1 MTHQEILQGF
11 IQQWHCFLRS
21 TSMNWKSLKN
31 GVSVFMQEFTENRIP
46 KMSASLA
53 YYTVFSLPAL
63 LLIILWINRLIYD
76 ERLVEG
82 TLFGGLAG
90 LIGTD
95 NAKFIESAIQKVKLN
110 ESNYIAKTLGII
122 TLLLGATGI
131 FGEMQDS
138 INRVWH
144 LKIVKKKGRGWIRL
158 VLNKLLSF
166 SMIGVLGFLLL
177 VSLVINSMME
187 VFINKLKAVFSDSAV
202 WLVYILNQVATFIVV
217 AGLFAVIYKVLPD
230 ARIRWKDVRVGAL
243 VSALLFVVGK
253 FVISYIV
260 ANNKVPAYY
269 GAAASVLVILI
280 WIYYSA
286 IILFTGAVFTRLYVL
301 KQKRAIIP
309 SQYAVAIENYE
320 VEKEADTD
328 KKLTSD

>member
-1 MTHQEILQGF
+1 
-11 IQQWHCFLRS
+11 
-21 TSMNWKSLKN
+21 MNWKDFKKSIE
-31 GVSVFMQEFTENRIP
+31 VFVQEFSDNRIP

-90 LIGTD
+90 LIGTE
-95 NAKFIESAIQKVKLN
+95 NAQVIEVAIQKVQLT
-110 ESNYIAKTLGII
+110 ETNYIAKTLGII
-122 TLLLGATGI
+122 TLLLGAAGI

-138 INRVWH
+138 INQVWH
-144 LKIVKKKGRGWIRL
+144 LKIVKKKGLGWVRII
-158 VLNKLLSF
+158 LNKLLSF

-177 VSLVINSMME
+177 VSLVINSVME
-187 VFINKLKAVFSDSAV
+187 VFINRLKAIFSDHAV
-202 WLVYILNQVATFIVV
+202 WLVYILNQLVTFIVIT
-217 AGLFAVIYKVLPD
+217 ALFAVIFKVLPD
-230 ARIRWKDVRVGAL
+230 ARISWKDVRVGSL
-243 VSALLFVVGK
+243 VSALLFLAGK

-260 ANNKVPAYY
+260 ANNRVPEYY

-280 WIYYSA
+280 WIYYSS

-301 KQKRAIIP
+301 QQKRTITP
-309 SQYAVAIENYE
+309 SQYAIAIENVE
-320 VEKEADTD
+320 IEKEADTER
-328 KKLTSD
+328 KLPH

>member
-1 MTHQEILQGF
+1 
-11 IQQWHCFLRS
+11 
-21 TSMNWKSLKN
+21 MNWKNIKN
-31 GVSVFMQEFTENRIP
+31 EITVFMQEFSENRIP

-95 NAKFIESAIQKVKLN
+95 NAKFIESAIQKVQLT
-110 ESNYIAKTLGII
+110 ETNYIAKTLGII

-138 INRVWH
+138 INQVWH

-158 VLNKLLSF
+158 ILNKLLSF

-177 VSLVINSMME
+177 VSLVLNSMME

-202 WLVYILNQVATFIVV
+202 WLVYIVNQLATFIVV

-230 ARIRWKDVRVGAL
+230 ARIRWRDVRVGAM

-260 ANNKVPAYY
+260 ATNKVPAYY

-280 WIYYSA
+280 WVYYSS

-301 KQKRAIIP
+301 KHNRAIIP
-309 SQYAVAIENYE
+309 SQYAVAVENHEIE
-320 VEKEADTD
+320 KPADTD
-328 KKLTSD
+328 QRLEQ

>member
-1 MTHQEILQGF
+1 
-11 IQQWHCFLRS
+11 
-21 TSMNWKSLKN
+21 MNWKGIKKN
-31 GVSVFMQEFTENRIP
+31 IMVFVEEFSENRIP
-46 KMSASLA
+46 RKSASLA

-63 LLIILWINRLIYD
+63 LLIILWVNRLVYD

-95 NAKFIESAIQKVKLN
+95 NAKFIETAIQKVQLSKT
-110 ESNYIAKTLGII
+110 NYIAKTLGII

-138 INRVWH
+138 INQVWH

-158 VLNKLLSF
+158 ILNKLLSF

-177 VSLVINSMME
+177 VSLVMNSMME
-187 VFINKLKAVFSDSAV
+187 IFINKLKAIFSDSAV
-202 WLVYILNQVATFIVV
+202 WLVYILNQLATFIVV
-217 AGLFAVIYKVLPD
+217 AGLFAVIFKVLPD
-230 ARIRWKDVRVGAL
+230 ARIGWKDVRVGAL

-280 WIYYSA
+280 WIYYSS

-309 SQYAVAIENYE
+309 SQYAVAVENHE

-328 KKLTSD
+328 KRLQSEKNE

>member
-1 MTHQEILQGF
+1 MK
-11 IQQWHCFLRS
+11 
-21 TSMNWKSLKN
+21 WKLVKKN
-31 GVSVFMQEFTENRIP
+31 VTVFMQEFTDNRIP

-63 LLIILWINRLIYD
+63 LLIILWINRLVYD
-76 ERLVEG
+76 EQLVEG

-90 LIGTD
+90 LIGTE
-95 NAKFIESAIQKVKLN
+95 NARVIENAIQKVQLSG
-110 ESNYIAKTLGII
+110 SNYIAKTLGIV

-144 LKIVKKKGRGWIRL
+144 LKIVKTKGRGWIRL
-158 VLNKLLSF
+158 ILNKLLSF

-177 VSLVINSMME
+177 VSLVVNSMME
-187 VFINKLKAVFSDSAV
+187 VFINKLKAIFSDNAV
-202 WLVYILNQVATFIVV
+202 WLVYILNQVATFLVV
-217 AGLFAVIYKVLPD
+217 AGLFAVIFKVLPD
-230 ARIRWKDVRVGAL
+230 ARISWKDVRVGAL
-243 VSALLFVVGK
+243 VSALLFVIGK

-301 KQKRAIIP
+301 KQKRAIMP
-309 SQYAVAIENYE
+309 SQYAVI
-320 VEKEADTD
+320 VEDHQVVKPVDTD
-328 KKLTSD
+328 KRLQE